1 MRFERVSTAKDSVAL
16 PQRATTGSAGYDFYA
31 PDDYKILPG
40 DTMLI
45 KTGIKCQ
52 IDDGWMLQIYPRS
65 SMGFKYNVRLA
76 NTIGII
82 DSDYYN
88 NPTNEGEICIKLYNP
103 DRYLIDIKKGSAFAQ
118 GIFMRYGLTDDDVT
132 TGERTG
138 GMGSTDGVLGA

>member
-1 MRFERVSTAKDSVAL
+1 MKFERVSTAPENTAL
-16 PQRATTGSAGYDFYA
+16 PQRATKGSAGYDFFA
-31 PDDYKILPG
+31 SHDYKILPG
-40 DTMLI
+40 SEIMI

-76 NTIGII
+76 NTVGII

-103 DRYLIDIKKGSAFAQ
+103 CKYLIDLRKGSKFAQ
-118 GIFMRYGLTDDDVT
+118 GIFVRYGLTDDDDAD
-132 TGERTG
+132 GERIG

>member
-1 MRFERVSTAKDSVAL
+1 MKFERVSTAPENTAL
-16 PQRATTGSAGYDFYA
+16 PQRATKGSAGYDFFTSH
-31 PDDYKILPG
+31 DYKILPG
-40 DTMLI
+40 SEILI

-76 NTIGII
+76 NTVGII

-103 DRYLIDIKKGSAFAQ
+103 CKYLIDLRKGSKFAQ
-118 GIFMRYGLTDDDVT
+118 GIFVRYGLTDDDDAD
-132 TGERTG
+132 GERIG

>member
-1 MRFERVSTAKDSVAL
+1 MKFEKVSTAKESVAL
-16 PQRATTGSAGYDFYA
+16 PRRATVGSAGYDFYA
-31 PDDYKILPG
+31 PEEYRIIPG
-40 DTMLI
+40 DTILI

-76 NTIGII
+76 NTVGII

-88 NPTNEGEICIKLYNP
+88 NLTNEGEICIKLYNP
-103 DRYLIDIKKGSAFAQ
+103 SRYLIEIAEGSAFAQ
-118 GIFMRYGLTDDDVT
+118 GIFMRYGLTDDDAA

-138 GMGSTDGVLGA
+138 GMGSTNV